1 MAHLIGRD
9 FTPPDVHAKVTGR
22 AKYAEDIRAD
32 GMLFCRLLTS
42 PMPHARVLDI
52 DASEALAMEGVVA
65 ILTADELP
73 EVDEPGNT
81 ILTNEPLYV
90 GAPILAVA
98 AVDETTAQNAIA
110 AINLDLEPLPFCVD
124 PLESLR
130 PGGPNART
138 NGNMPQGRETVA
150 EANTSEGVG
159 EVKWTEEDFAAAG
172 EGQMPMGRAM
182 TDWSYG
188 DVEAG
193 FANAALVLDESFVTA
208 GHSHHSMEPRSAMA
222 YWQNGKAYVY
232 GSTQSQSYVV
242 PGLAAL
248 LEIEPEDLVY
258 VSEFCGGG
266 FGSKGGA
273 YPVMAIPA
281 YMARKTGRPVLMRI
295 SRAEENFIGSCRP
308 AFQGRLKIG
317 FQADGRITAADL
329 YIVQN
334 NGPNSGGGD
343 YNAAGSAMSLVYTPP
358 AMRFRG
364 IPILTNTPPTGAQRG
379 PGQNQLATAVE
390 PILDKAARQLGLDL
404 VAIRRINA
412 PDNSAGY
419 GASQGPVTSA
429 YQREALDI
437 GAEQFGWEARRAR
450 SGQRRGSKVT
460 GVAVGQAFHGAGN
473 NGFDGLLRIAP
484 DGKLHVHTGAGNLG
498 TYSYASTSRVAAE
511 VLGYEWENV
520 EIVRGDSSRGL
531 PWTLGQF
538 GSNTT
543 FTESRAN
550 YASAVDA
557 VQKLKEI
564 AARDLGGSPEDYD
577 IGNESVFARANPSR
591 RLTYAAAAQRAV
603 QLGGRFSGEEV
614 PDDINEMTARA
625 VEVIAGTGLI
635 GVARDNIPK
644 NGTVPALATGFIEIE
659 LDVETGQFEIIDYLG
674 VADCG
679 TVLHPLGLSGQIKG
693 GAVMGFGMASL
704 ERHIYDT
711 HYGLPGTVG
720 FHQTKPPTYL
730 DVPLEMGWSA
740 VGIADPQNPVG
751 VKGIGEPTMGC
762 AAAALLCAISDAL
775 DGHYFNRSPIVPDM
789 IVNAASGREQAHS
802 ALQLHAQ

>member
-9 FTPPDVHAKVTGR
+9 FTPPDLHAKVTGR

-42 PMPHARVLDI
+42 PMPHGRVVNI
-52 DASEALAMEGVVA
+52 DASEALNMEGVVA

-73 EVDEPGNT
+73 EVTAPGNT

-90 GAPILAVA
+90 GAPILALA

-110 AINLDLEPLPFCVD
+110 AIKLDLEPLEFCVD

-130 PGGPNART
+130 PGGPNARIE
-138 NGNMPQGRETVA
+138 GNTIRPQ
-150 EANTSEGVG
+150 EGVV
-159 EVKWTEEDFAAAG
+159 ETKWTEEDFANAG
-172 EGQMPMGRAM
+172 EGQMPMGGQPR

-208 GHSHHSMEPRSAMA
+208 GTAHHSMEPRSAMA
-222 YWQNGKAYVY
+222 YWQNGKCYVY
-232 GSTQSQSYVV
+232 GSTQSQAYVV
-242 PGLAAL
+242 PGLASL
-248 LEIEPEDLVY
+248 IGIEPEDLVY
-258 VSEFCGGG
+258 IAEFCGGG

-281 YMARKTGRPVLMRI
+281 YMSRKTGRPVLMRI
-295 SRAEENFIGSCRP
+295 SRAEENFIGSSRP
-308 AFQGRLKIG
+308 AFQGRIKIG
-317 FQADGRITAADL
+317 FQSDGRISAADL

-343 YNAAGSAMSLVYTPP
+343 YNAAGSAMSFVYTPL

-364 IPILTNTPPTGAQRG
+364 IPVLTNTTPTGAQRG
-379 PGQNQLATAVE
+379 PGQNQLAVAVE
-390 PILDKAARQLGLDL
+390 PIMDKAARQLGLDL

-419 GASQGPVTSA
+419 GATQGPVTSA
-429 YQREALDI
+429 HQREALDL
-437 GAEQFGWEARRAR
+437 GAELFDWEARRAR

-460 GVAVGQAFHGAGN
+460 GVAVGQAFHSAGAS
-473 NGFDGLLRIAP
+473 GFDGLLRIAP
-484 DGKLHVHTGAGNLG
+484 DGKLFVHSGVGNLG
-498 TYSYASTSRVAAE
+498 TYSYASTSRVAAD
-511 VLGYEWENV
+511 VLGYDWDNV
-520 EIVRGDSSRGL
+520 EIVRGDSRRNL

-538 GSNTT
+538 GSNTS

-550 YASAVDA
+550 YASAMDA

-564 AARDLGGSPEDYD
+564 AARDLGGSPGDYD
-577 IGNESVFARANPSR
+577 VGDEAVFARANPSR
-591 RLTYAAAAQRAV
+591 RMTYAAAAQRAI
-603 QLGGRFSGEEV
+603 QLGGRFSGEET
-614 PDDINEMTARA
+614 PDDINEMTRRA
-625 VEVIAGTGLI
+625 AEGLAGTGLI
-635 GVARDNIPK
+635 GVARDNIEQT
-644 NGTVPALATGFIEIE
+644 GMAPALATGFIEIE

-679 TVLHPLGLSGQIKG
+679 TVMHPMGLAAQIKS
-693 GAVMGFGMASL
+693 GAVMGFGMAAL
-704 ERHIYDT
+704 ERQIYDT
-711 HYGLPGTVG
+711 HYGLPGSVG
-720 FHQTKPPTYL
+720 LHQTKPPTYL
-730 DVPLEMGWSA
+730 DVPLEMEWAA
-740 VGIADPQNPVG
+740 VNIADPQNPVG
-751 VKGIGEPTMGC
+751 PKGIGEPVMGC

-775 DGHYFNRSPIVPDM
+775 GGHYFNRSPIVPDM
-789 IVNAASGREQAHS
+789 IVNAASGQAQSHGP
-802 ALQLHAQ
+802 LQVNTA

>member
-9 FTPPDVHAKVTGR
+9 FTPPDLHAKVTGR
-22 AKYAEDIRAD
+22 AKYAEDFRAD

-42 PMPHARVLDI
+42 PMPHGRVLNV
-52 DASEALAMEGVVA
+52 DATEALNMEGVVA

-73 EVDEPGNT
+73 EVTAPGNT

-98 AVDETTAQNAIA
+98 AIDETTAQDAIA

-138 NGNMPQGRETVA
+138 TGNVPQARETVV
-150 EANTSEGVG
+150 EVNTSEGVG
-159 EVKWTEEDFAAAG
+159 EVKWTAENFAAAG
-172 EGQMPMGRAM
+172 EGEMPMGRAM

-208 GHSHHSMEPRSAMA
+208 GTSHNSMEPRTAMA
-222 YWQNGKAYVY
+222 YWQNGKCYMY
-232 GSTQSQSYVV
+232 GSTQSQSYAV

-248 LEIEPEDLVY
+248 IGIEQEDLVL
-258 VSEFCGGG
+258 VAEFCGGG
-266 FGSKGGA
+266 FGSKGSS

-295 SRAEENFIGSCRP
+295 SRAEENFIGSSRP

-317 FQADGRITAADL
+317 FQPDGRITAADL
-329 YIVQN
+329 FIVQN

-343 YNAAGSAMSLVYTPP
+343 YNSAGSAMSLVYTPP

-364 IPILTNTPPTGAQRG
+364 IPILTNTTPTGAQRG

-419 GASQGPVTSA
+419 GATQGPVTSA

-450 SGQRRGSKVT
+450 SGQRRGPKVT
-460 GVAVGQAFHGAGN
+460 GVGVGQAFHAAGN

-484 DGKLHVHTGAGNLG
+484 DGKLHIHTGAGNLG

-511 VLGYEWENV
+511 VLDYDWDNV
-520 EIVRGDSSRGL
+520 EIVRGDSSRNL

-538 GSNTT
+538 GSNTS

-550 YASAVDA
+550 YASAMDA
-557 VQKLKEI
+557 VQKLKEL
-564 AARDLGGSPEDYD
+564 AARDLGGSPGDYD
-577 IGNESVFARANPSR
+577 VGNEAVFARANPSR
-591 RLTYAAAAQRAV
+591 RLTYAAAARRAV

-625 VEVIAGTGLI
+625 VEGIAGTGLI
-635 GVARDNIPK
+635 GVARDNLEK
-644 NGTVPALATGFIEIE
+644 NGTVPALAVGFIEIE

-679 TVLHPLGLSGQIKG
+679 TVLHPMGLAAQIKG
-693 GAVMGFGMASL
+693 GAVMGFGMAAL

-720 FHQTKPPTYL
+720 FHQVKPPTYL
-730 DVPLEMGWSA
+730 DVPLEMEWNA
-740 VGIADPQNPVG
+740 VDIADPQNPVG
-751 VKGIGEPTMGC
+751 AKGIGEPTMGC

-775 DGHYFNRSPIVPDM
+775 GGHYFNRSPIVPDM
-789 IVNAASGREQAHS
+789 IVNAASEQAQSHS
-802 ALQLHAQ
+802 PLQVNTA

>member
-1 MAHLIGRD
+1 MAHLLGRD
-9 FTPPDVHAKVTGR
+9 FTPPDIRAKVTGR

-42 PMPHARVLDI
+42 PMPHARVRNI

-73 EVDEPGNT
+73 DVDEPGNT

-159 EVKWTEEDFAAAG
+159 EIKWTAEDFAAAG

-193 FANAALVLDESFVTA
+193 FENAALVLDESFVTA
-208 GHSHHSMEPRSAMA
+208 SHSHHCMEPRSAMA

-232 GSTQSQSYVV
+232 GSSQSQSYVV
-242 PGLAAL
+242 PGLARL

-258 VSEFCGGG
+258 VAEFCGGG
-266 FGSKGGA
+266 FGSKGSA

-308 AFQGRLKIG
+308 GFQGRIKIG
-317 FQADGRITAADL
+317 FRPDGRITAADL

-343 YNAAGSAMSLVYTPP
+343 YNAAGSAMSLVYTPL

-364 IPILTNTPPTGAQRG
+364 VPILTNTPPTGAQRG

-419 GASQGPVTSA
+419 GATQGPVTSA
-429 YQREALDI
+429 YQREALDM

-473 NGFDGLLRIAP
+473 NGYDGLLRIAP
-484 DGKLHVHTGAGNLG
+484 DGKLYIHTGVGNLG

-511 VLGYEWENV
+511 VLGYDWENV

-550 YASAVDA
+550 YASAMDA

-564 AARDLGGSPEDYD
+564 AARDLGGSPGDYD

-591 RLTYAAAAQRAV
+591 RLTYAAAARRAV
-603 QLGGRFSGEEV
+603 QLGGRFSGQEV
-614 PDDINEMTARA
+614 PDDINPMTARA

-679 TVLHPLGLSGQIKG
+679 TVLHPQGLSAQIKG

-704 ERHIYDT
+704 ERHVYDT

-730 DVPLEMGWSA
+730 DVPLEMQWSA
-740 VGIADPQNPVG
+740 VGIADPQSPVG

-775 DGHYFNRSPIVPDM
+775 GGHYFNRSPIVPDM
-789 IVNAASGREQAHS
+789 VVNAASGQAQSHS
-802 ALQLHAQ
+802 ALQVHAQ